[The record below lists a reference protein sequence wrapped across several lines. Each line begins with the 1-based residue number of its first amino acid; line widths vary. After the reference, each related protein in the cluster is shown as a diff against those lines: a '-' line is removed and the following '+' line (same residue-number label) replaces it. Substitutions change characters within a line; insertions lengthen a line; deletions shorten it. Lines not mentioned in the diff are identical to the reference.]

1 MRGINLGL
9 HVVTS
14 KIREGQLEITK
25 NKGNKS
31 NNKTEKVA
39 SKNDK
44 VLQVQLQL
52 SEYFKQF
59 INSVHQKMQKDP
71 LLIDHL
77 RNLTA
82 VTVA

>member
-25 NKGNKS
+25 KS
-31 NNKTEKVA
+31 SHKTEKVA

>member
-25 NKGNKS
+25 NKS
-31 NNKTEKVA
+31 SHKTEKVA
-39 SKNDK
+39 SKNEK
-44 VLQVQLQL
+44 ILQVQLQL